1 MHKMYLTGIR
11 KKYQDTKKQNTGG
24 QTLRPTYRDIL
35 DHQNDNRNI
44 VMFVSLQSPPRTK
57 LDSFKYL
64 ILSN

>member
-11 KKYQDTKKQNTGG
+11 KSIKIQKNKIQVVKLYDQHTET
-24 QTLRPTYRDIL
+24 L
-35 DHQNDNRNI
+35 DHQKDNRKI